1 MGNNQN
7 KVSPLSIPLLIKQLN
22 SYHLPEDRNGALET
36 IEQIDIHL
44 IDQSTFEAKSKQF
57 KDCEGLYFIIKVVKK
72 MVEGKRVYF
81 MFFFFRSFSISLNT
95 LFSFI
100 LSRY

>member
-7 KVSPLSIPLLIKQLN
+7 KVSPLSIPLLVKQLN

-57 KDCEGLYFIIKVVKK
+57 KDCEGLYFIIRVVKK
-72 MVEGKRVYF
+72 MVEGKYF
-81 MFFFFRSFSISLNT
+81 FALLLSFYSDSELFRH
-95 LFSFI
+95 
-100 LSRY
+100 